1 MGFNALDFA
10 ILGFFMGI
18 IGLGF
23 FNGISRVTASII
35 AIYFGAIVSAAF
47 YRGIT
52 DFVRTE
58 LISVGT
64 RTGQLTIFGLVFLV
78 FSILL
83 TVVLSRWLGDVKLP
97 RRITILDNIGG
108 AALGI
113 VVSGLAMT
121 LAALVLTIMLQAINH
136 VATGGSGPL
145 LETLQDQVR
154 SSSLVPMFLRM
165 APFFMRSL
173 SPWFPGG
180 LPPILN
186 VVPEA

>member
-10 ILGFFMGI
+10 ILIFFMGI

-23 FNGISRVTASII
+23 FSGVSRVTAAII

-52 DFVRTE
+52 EFVRTE
-58 LISVGT
+58 LVSIGT
-64 RTGQLTIFGLVFLV
+64 RAGQLIFFGITFLV
-78 FSILL
+78 FSILF
-83 TVVLSRWLGDVKLP
+83 TIVLSRWLGDLHLP
-97 RRITILDNIGG
+97 RRFTILDNIGG

-113 VVSGLAMT
+113 VVSGLALT

-136 VATGGSGPL
+136 VTTGGSGPL
-145 LETLQDQVR
+145 LGALQDQVR
-154 SSSLVPMFLRM
+154 SSSLVPLFLRM
-165 APFFMRSL
+165 APFFMGAI

-180 LPPILN
+180 LPPILS
-186 VVPEA
+186 VVPDA